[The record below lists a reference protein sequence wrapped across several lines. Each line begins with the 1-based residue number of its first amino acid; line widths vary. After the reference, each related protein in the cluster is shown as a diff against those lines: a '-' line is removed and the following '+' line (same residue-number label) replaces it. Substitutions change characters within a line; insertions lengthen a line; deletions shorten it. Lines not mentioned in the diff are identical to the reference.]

1 MINILGEKVMVYY
14 NLHKKTFSVKHKN
27 KVVTHT
33 DNLVLEN
40 VEFRVRQG
48 GRSKVITEGNKNV
61 HAFVIGNLKSL
72 SVKNEDL
79 HNHSVV
85 TYNPY
90 RWKTFVHKL
99 TEEPIYFSDKVF
111 MVNGRDKIFV
121 EKKNPR

>member
-1 MINILGEKVMVYY
+1 MVYY
-14 NLHKKTFSVKHKN
+14 NPHKKTFSVKHKN

-48 GRSKVITEGNKNV
+48 GRFKVITEGNKNV
-61 HAFVIGNLKSL
+61 HAFVIGSLKSL

-79 HNHSVV
+79 RNHSVI

-99 TEEPIYFSDKVF
+99 TEESIYFSDKVF
-111 MVNGRDKIFV
+111 MVNGKDKIFV
-121 EKKNPR
+121 EKKNPK